1 MSALLAGRIAVVTGG
16 GAGIGK
22 SICQTLANHGARV
35 VVADWNVDTAA
46 ATAKDLPSTSAKHSS
61 CFVDVADVDSVQKL
75 RDHVKTIGTSS
86 ILVNCAGVTRDS
98 TLVKM
103 TQDNWD
109 SVIKVN
115 LNGVF
120 HLSQAF
126 VRESVENNNHPL
138 SIINVSSIVGKM
150 GNFGQTNYAATKAGV
165 IGFTK
170 SAAKELAKKNV
181 RVNAVLPGFI
191 KTAMTEKMPPNV
203 LAEICKG
210 IPMGRMGEPEEI
222 ANSVLYLASDL
233 SSYVTGATLEV
244 TGGFSM

>member
-1 MSALLAGRIAVVTGG
+1 MSALLGGRIAVVTGG
-16 GAGIGK
+16 ASGIGK
-22 SICQTLANHGARV
+22 AISQTLAKHGARV
-35 VVADWNVDTAA
+35 VVADLDSGNAA
-46 ATAKDLPSTSAKHSS
+46 ATAKALPASQSHSS
-61 CFVDVADVDSVQKL
+61 FACDVSNADSVKGL
-75 RDHVKTIGTSS
+75 SEHVKSLGTPS
-86 ILVNCAGVTRDS
+86 ILVNCAGITKDS
-98 TLVKM
+98 TLLKM
-103 TQDNWD
+103 KQEQWD

-115 LNGVF
+115 LTGVF
-120 HLSQAF
+120 HVSQAF
-126 VRESVENNNHPL
+126 VKASVDNNNHPL

-191 KTAMTEKMPPNV
+191 KTPMTEAMPPTV

-210 IPMGRMGEPEEI
+210 IPMGRMGEAEEI

>member
-1 MSALLAGRIAVVTGG
+1 MSALLGGRIAVVTGG
-16 GAGIGK
+16 GSGIGK
-22 SICQTLANHGARV
+22 AISEALAKHGARV
-35 VVADWNVDTAA
+35 VVADLDSNTAA
-46 ATAKDLPSTSAKHSS
+46 ATARSLQSSEKHSS
-61 CFVDVADVDSVQKL
+61 FAVDVSDANSVKQL
-75 RDHVKTIGTSS
+75 THHVKSLGTPS
-86 ILVNCAGVTRDS
+86 ILVNCAGITKDS
-98 TLVKM
+98 TLAKM
-103 TQDNWD
+103 TEEKWD

-115 LNGVF
+115 LTGVF
-120 HLSQAF
+120 HVSQAF
-126 VRESVENNNHPL
+126 VKSSIDDNNHPL

-191 KTAMTEKMPPNV
+191 KTPMTEAMPPNV

-210 IPMGRMGEPEEI
+210 IPMGRMGETEEI
-222 ANSVLYLASDL
+222 ANSVLFLASDL